1 MLPGPITKALL
12 VGAAALSLGNAFA
25 YESLGFK
32 PDLDV
37 NGNCRSTTDTTPSS
51 PYYFFS
57 AQMVGGTTRCGT
69 DSNGWMSFRI
79 SGSAYPFASWSVSA
93 LTGKI
98 NFQSFVMRNSTA
110 NPLQLTITSG
120 AVTYT
125 KTAPVGISTIA
136 LDEPITNSSTVK
148 ITFSA
153 ADIVGA
159 ALQSVSVE
167 PFIPLSISPSTL
179 PSPQVG
185 SLYSRTL
192 TATGGLGAP
201 YTFALQSGALPA
213 GLELDPAT
221 GTISGTPTAAGS
233 TSFTIRVTDSKANT
247 LDRSYTLNPIKIP
260 EPQAATVTAT
270 PTAVA
275 VGETTTLALSGGIGN
290 AAPAFQLLSGPC
302 TVSGNQLTGT
312 ATGTC
317 VVRGTKASSD
327 PLNYAA
333 ATGTVS
339 VTVLGLTQHADGTSR
354 TQFTQGQPNGTCTFR
369 HVAFTSALPGPL
381 PAGFTAVP
389 DMPRPVLEFETR
401 DCTVGDTLT
410 MQVTHADVPAGAVL
424 LKWKPLATPAQWVK
438 ISSFNGGTASYT
450 VTDGGDGDDDG
461 AQDGAI
467 LDPVVVAMPAAA
479 ATTTAVPTLS
489 QWCLIAMSALLAL
502 FGMTRMRRRQV

>member
-1 MLPGPITKALL
+1 MLPEPITKALL
-12 VGAAALSLGNAFA
+12 ASAAALSFGSAFA
-25 YESLGFK
+25 YESLSFK
-32 PDLDV
+32 PNLEL

-57 AQMVGGTTRCGT
+57 AQMAGGTIRCGT
-69 DSNGWMSFRI
+69 DSSGWMGFRI
-79 SGSAYPFASWSVSA
+79 SGSAYPFASWSVQA
-93 LTGKI
+93 LSGKI
-98 NFQSFVMRNSTA
+98 NFQSFVMRNTTG
-110 NPLQLTITSG
+110 NPLALTITSG
-120 AVTYT
+120 TVTHS
-125 KTAPVGISTIA
+125 KTAPVGTSTIT
-136 LDEPITNSSTVK
+136 LDEPITNSSAVK

-153 ADIVGA
+153 TDIVGVG
-159 ALQSVSVE
+159 LQSVSVE

-185 SLYSRTL
+185 SFYSRTL

-201 YTFALQSGALPA
+201 YTFAMQSGTLPA

-247 LDRSYTLNPIKIP
+247 LDRSYTLNPLKIP
-260 EPQAATVTAT
+260 EPQTATVTAT
-270 PTAVA
+270 PAAVA

-290 AAPAFQLLSGPC
+290 AVPAFQILSGPC

-327 PLNYAA
+327 PVNYAA
-333 ATGTVS
+333 ATGTVA
-339 VTVLGLTQHADGTSR
+339 VPVLGLTQHADGTSK
-354 TQFTQGQPNGTCTFR
+354 TQFTQGLPNAACTFR

-381 PAGFTAVP
+381 PTGFTAVP
-389 DMPRPVLEFETR
+389 DMPKPVLEFETR

-424 LKWKPLATPAQWVK
+424 LKWKPLATPPQWVK
-438 ISSFNGGTASYT
+438 ISSFSGGTASYT

-467 LDPVVVAMPAAA
+467 LDPVVVAMPAVA
-479 ATTTAVPTLS
+479 ATATSVPTLS
-489 QWCLIAMSALLAL
+489 QWCLIALSALLAL
-502 FGMTRMRRRQV
+502 FGMNRTRRRRI